1 MKLNFKSDINK
12 DYAAAMNYQDNDLF
26 IVRVQ
31 WWTLAGLAILTF
43 LNSIIKIAN
52 FYPSPFSWRVIS
64 FTEALGTIIIGIL
77 VALVPTLLRSKFK
90 NHYLWRILVTFTL
103 TIFAYLFVFVSGGS
117 IEMHF
122 IFFAM
127 IALIVIYSDWRL
139 GWIMLVMI
147 ALHHAILNYIVPN
160 WVYFYGRNDIAFIA
174 HALPVIMAVIFTT
187 ILTNNQRNSVRVLL
201 EAKVKD
207 EAILASIGDAVMACD
222 KDGLIILFNGVAE
235 RLTGFLA
242 KEAIGYHYNNV
253 LKFIKE
259 NDEKVI
265 GDLIAE
271 AMKTAQGT
279 KMANH
284 TLLIMKDGR
293 KIPIADSASPIENT
307 QGEVIGCVLIF
318 RDMSREREIDKAKSE
333 FISLASHQLKTP
345 STAIKL
351 LTERLLSGNMGILT
365 EKQKEYFNDISSSN
379 QRMID
384 MINTLLNV
392 SRIELGAFTI
402 EASEKDVCAI
412 MQSIFSEL
420 KLIINNKHIKLKTIF
435 PEKNIKLILD
445 ESLFRMVINNI
456 IINAIHYTT
465 EGGDI
470 LVECRV
476 VNNGEILEGKL
487 LEEDSFV
494 VIISDAGYGIP
505 KIQQDKIFTKFFRA
519 NNIKEKDTDGTGL
532 GLYISK
538 SILEYSGGL
547 IWFTSRENEGSVF
560 CVAIPIT
567 GMKVKAGKKEFL
579 G

>member
-1 MKLNFKSDINK
+1 MKLDFKSDINK
-12 DYAAAMNYQDNDLF
+12 DYAVAMNYKDTDRF

-31 WWTLAGLAILTF
+31 WWTFAGLAVFTF
-43 LNSIIKIAN
+43 LNSVIKIAN

-64 FTEALGTIIIGIL
+64 LPEALGTMVVGTL
-77 VALVPTLLRSKFK
+77 AVLAPTLLRGKFK
-90 NHYLWRILVTFTL
+90 NHYMWRILVTFTL
-103 TIFAYLFVFVSGGS
+103 TVFAYLFVFVGGGS

-127 IALIVIYSDWRL
+127 ITLIVIYSDWRL
-139 GWIMLVMI
+139 GWIMLVLI
-147 ALHHAILNYIVPN
+147 ALHHGILNYIEPT
-160 WVYFYGRNDIAFIA
+160 WVYSYGRNDIAFLA
-174 HALPVIMAVIFTT
+174 HSLPVIMAVFFTT

-207 EAILASIGDAVMACD
+207 EAILASIGDGVMACD
-222 KDGLIILFNGVAE
+222 KDGLVILFNGVAE
-235 RLTGFLA
+235 RLTGFSA
-242 KEAIGYHYNNV
+242 KEAIGYHYNNA

-259 NDEKVI
+259 NNEKVI
-265 GDLIAE
+265 DFIAE
-271 AMKTAQGT
+271 TMKIGET
-279 KMANH
+279 KKKTNH
-284 TLLIMKDGR
+284 RLLIMKNGQ
-293 KIPIADSASPIENT
+293 KVPIADSASPIKNA

-351 LTERLLSGNMGILT
+351 LTERLLSGNMGAFT

-379 QRMID
+379 QRIID
-384 MINTLLNV
+384 MINMLLNV

-402 EASEKDVCAI
+402 KASEKDVCAI
-412 MQSIFSEL
+412 VRSILNEL
-420 KLIINNKHIKLKTIF
+420 KFIVNNKSIKLKTIF
-435 PEKNIKLILD
+435 PEKNIKLMLD
-445 ESLFRMVINNI
+445 ESLFRMMINNL
-456 IINAIHYTT
+456 IINAIHYTA
-465 EGGDI
+465 EGGEI
-470 LVECRV
+470 SVECKV
-476 VNNGEILEGKL
+476 VNKGQILEEKL

-494 VIISDAGYGIP
+494 VIVSDAGYGIP
-505 KIQQDKIFTKFFRA
+505 KIEQDKIFTKFFRA
-519 NNIKEKDTDGTGL
+519 NNIKEKNTDGTGL
-532 GLYISK
+532 GLYITK

-567 GMKVKAGKKEFL
+567 GMKVRAGAKEFL